1 MFSLSIQLRQA
12 LGKLTLPLLL
22 ALACLVM
29 LVGQADR
36 RLAESAR
43 TGVADLLAP
52 FYGFLAQPIDRMRA
66 IGREARSLVGV
77 AEENERLRAE
87 NQRLRRWYDV
97 AMALA
102 AENATLKTDLNWMPE
117 PAPAFVTARAVADAS
132 GVYARSVLLFV
143 PEGHALSKGMVA
155 MDAAGLVG
163 RVTEVGSRSA
173 RVMLI
178 NDMTSRVPVMLEA
191 SHAPAIVAG
200 NNSAAPR
207 LMDYPEDVRPV
218 EGERVVTSGV
228 ANAFPAGLPVGTVHY
243 LPSGQPVLE
252 PYARLDH
259 VSILRLFDYGLSAIT
274 PPEAPGRVIPR
285 THADGDGG
293 RDQSEFGTV
302 PGRPAQI
309 GRG

>member
-52 FYGFLAQPIDRMRA
+52 FYSFLAQPIDRVRA
-66 IGREARSLVGV
+66 IGREAHSLIGV

-102 AENATLKTDLNWMPE
+102 AENATLKSNLNWMPE
-117 PAPAFVTARAVADAS
+117 PAPSFVTARAVADAS

-143 PEGHALSKGMVA
+143 PEGQTLTKGMVA
-155 MDAAGLVG
+155 LDAAGLVG
-163 RVTEVGSRSA
+163 RITEVGSRSA

-178 NDMTSRVPVMLEA
+178 NDMTSHVPVMLEA

-200 NNSAAPR
+200 DNSAAPR

-218 EGERVVTSGV
+218 EGERVVTSGA

-259 VSILRLFDYGLSAIT
+259 VGILRLFDYGLSAIT
-274 PPEAPGRVIPR
+274 PPEAPGRVILR
-285 THADGDGG
+285 NHADEG
-293 RDQSEFGTV
+293 EFGTV